1 MESQWTNK
9 YDIMRDLYVA
19 QGRIP
24 INISGTITAKAKP
37 PNHIIIEENELE
49 HFDDCCEDVEFES
62 GPDLNLIKEMLDMVE
77 QTTFNTDV
85 VSIEPD
91 NILVI
96 TKHNPHC
103 IGTEV
108 SCSDVTNVTN
118 LKPHKKRK
126 QRNVAIT
133 SILEALSLGNKKK
146 VEQDDH
152 VKLLK
157 PEDFIKCENN
167 SSVAVVDEII
177 NSANARIESSITFK
191 KKDSEKSVKDCDE
204 INLKTESKSI
214 ASYRPSSMASL
225 YYKKYLDRSKLK
237 ESMQDDVKT
246 KAEEV
251 QKKID
256 IKELDAV
263 RLPQHRH
270 LLTDDCIVCRVLCK
284 KYVK

>member
-24 INISGTITAKAKP
+24 IDVSGTLTAKAKP

-49 HFDDCCEDVEFES
+49 HFDDCCEDVEYES
-62 GPDLNLIKEMLDMVE
+62 GADLNLIKEMLDMVK
-77 QTTFNTDV
+77 QTTFNPDV
-85 VSIEPD
+85 VSLDAD
-91 NILVI
+91 NLLLI
-96 TKHNPHC
+96 TKHNPQC
-103 IGTEV
+103 IGMEV
-108 SCSDVTNVTN
+108 SCSDVPNVTN

-133 SILEALSLGNKKK
+133 SILEALSSHSTKK
-146 VEQDDH
+146 VEHDEH

-157 PEDFIKCENN
+157 PEDFIKSEND

-177 NSANARIESSITFK
+177 NSANSRIESTITFK
-191 KKDSEKSVKDCDE
+191 KKDSEKNVKDCDE
-204 INLKTESKSI
+204 INLNTESKSI
-214 ASYRPSSMASL
+214 ASYRPSSMASF
-225 YYKKYLDRSKLK
+225 YYKKYLERSKLK
-237 ESMQDDVKT
+237 ESMQDDVK
-246 KAEEV
+246 AEDQEV
-251 QKKID
+251 QKKIN
-256 IKELDAV
+256 IKELDVV